1 MPNNKD
7 WIVSTNIDTNNNLS
21 TDNNIYVGI
30 DFGTSTTVISRAHL
44 EEGRVNISE
53 VPITQPKELGGF
65 IKHYLINSVLAW
77 KNKKLIW
84 GARCLPLKTHTS

>member
-44 EEGRVNISE
+44 EEGRVSISE

-65 IKHYLINSVLAW
+65 IKHYLIDLLQ
-77 KNKKLIW
+77 K
-84 GARCLPLKTHTS
+84 